1 MYNRPEQILEQYDLE
16 VKSVA
21 KSREGFLCDTS
32 RGLKLLKEYQGSKE
46 RAVFLMQMLQFLES
60 CGILTESILPT
71 KEGEPF
77 AVSDEETG
85 YLLCDAMTGSECDT
99 RNRDDMMAAVQALA
113 RLHNAAIHY
122 AGEVPV
128 FVKAGED
135 SLLQLYEKHNREL
148 NKVKNYVR
156 SRKKKNDFELLFSQC
171 YADYIEKAK
180 QVTKLLAQTAL
191 QPESVGFCHG
201 DYNQH
206 NVIFTKNGIAI
217 VHFDRFTY
225 HIMVSD
231 LANFMRKMLEKNNWN
246 MGLGIDLIHA
256 YEKIRPLGSQEMTYL
271 YIYLAYPEKFWKV
284 ANHYY
289 NSHKA
294 WISGRNI
301 EKLQKV
307 MAQEENR
314 TRFLQILFSFL
325 EK

>member
-1 MYNRPEQILEQYDLE
+1 MYNRPEQILEQYALE
-16 VKSVA
+16 VNSIA

-32 RGLKLLKEYQGSKE
+32 QGLKLLKEYQGSKE
-46 RAVFLMQMLQFLES
+46 RAAFLMQMLQFLES
-60 CGILTESILPT
+60 CGILTEKIWPT
-71 KEGEPF
+71 REGKPL
-77 AVSDEETG
+77 AQSDEQTG

-99 RNRDDMMAAVQALA
+99 KSRDDMLAAVKTLA
-113 RLHNAAIHY
+113 KFHNAA
-122 AGEVPV
+122 AGYGGEIPP
-128 FVKAGED
+128 FVKTGED
-135 SLLQLYEKHNREL
+135 SLLKLYEKHNREL

-156 SRKKKNDFELLFSQC
+156 GRKKKNEFELLFSQC
-171 YADYIEKAK
+171 YADYIEKAG
-180 QVTKLLAQTAL
+180 QVTRLLEQTKLCPQ
-191 QPESVGFCHG
+191 SVGFCHG

-225 HIMVSD
+225 HISVSD

-246 MGLGIDLIHA
+246 MGLGIDMIRA
-256 YEKIRPLGSQEMTYL
+256 YEKIHPLEKQEMTYL

-289 NSHKA
+289 NAHKA

-307 MAQEENR
+307 VAQEEKR
-314 TRFLQILFSFL
+314 SSFLQMLFSFL
-325 EK
+325 